1 MDKSRLSAEASRVG
15 EAKKRLS
22 CLTSSPLSLSPSLES
37 DLALDVGE
45 EGQDPLK
52 KATRFDFI
60 FKIVLIGDATSG
72 KTSLMRRYVDDTFN
86 HETMTTIGVD
96 FTVKTLVVNGS
107 TVKLQI
113 WDTAGQERFAP
124 IGSMYYNGAKA
135 VIFTYDITQKKTFDS
150 LPLWRQKFDDRNE
163 GNGGSDCVR
172 VLVGCKS
179 DLEEEREV
187 SEVQGQKAAKEIES
201 RWRETSALSGS
212 NVDMLFLELTKEML
226 AKRKPEGPTSN
237 ETPPDK
243 LGDGR
248 EVGAQLRLEPGFR
261 LPRGASLRNK
271 AQRIR
276 KKPACCS

>member
-37 DLALDVGE
+37 DLAPEVAE

-113 WDTAGQERFAP
+113 W
-124 IGSMYYNGAKA
+124 
-135 VIFTYDITQKKTFDS
+135 
-150 LPLWRQKFDDRNE
+150 
-163 GNGGSDCVR
+163 
-172 VLVGCKS
+172 
-179 DLEEEREV
+179 
-187 SEVQGQKAAKEIES
+187 
-201 RWRETSALSGS
+201 
-212 NVDMLFLELTKEML
+212 
-226 AKRKPEGPTSN
+226 
-237 ETPPDK
+237 
-243 LGDGR
+243 
-248 EVGAQLRLEPGFR
+248 
-261 LPRGASLRNK
+261 
-271 AQRIR
+271 
-276 KKPACCS
+276 